1 MWHLPR
7 ILPEC
12 STDTYAQDH
21 SASVNIQLD
30 ILDGSYI
37 ISFPHDIRNK
47 DLPSRIIKAGYVF
60 HKAIIYPHRVSLL
73 DHSATRIIIHNMLP
87 PIVLLQ
93 YMRIMAKRNFKE
105 WPAVAREMQNEIQK
119 SPNLPEIQ

>member
-1 MWHLPR
+1 
-7 ILPEC
+7 
-12 STDTYAQDH
+12 
-21 SASVNIQLD
+21 
-30 ILDGSYI
+30 
-37 ISFPHDIRNK
+37 
-47 DLPSRIIKAGYVF
+47 
-60 HKAIIYPHRVSLL
+60 
-73 DHSATRIIIHNMLP
+73 MLP